1 MCPILPTLPSLL
13 NMNDKKLTE
22 SFFHYLTVECGL
34 SENTIKGYKSDMR
47 NFTNFL
53 NASNTPRFQDLR
65 ASMVISYIEKEKERG
80 LSGNSISRS
89 LVTVKM
95 FYRYMVME
103 GVLDKN
109 PLSSVTAPKLTKYL
123 PEVLH
128 YQAIG
133 NMLSAPDCNSK
144 LGIRDKAI
152 LELMYATGAR
162 VSEVASIKMD
172 WISLDYGY
180 VKCQGKGSKQR
191 IVPLGHEAI
200 QSVKRYLQNV
210 RPGLAYGKDVN
221 VLFLSRTGKKIRRE
235 NIWCL
240 VKKYATYAGIRTN
253 ISPHTLRHSFA
264 THMLEG
270 GADLRS
276 VQEMLGHANI
286 STTQIYTHVN
296 KRYLKSVH
304 LKYHPRA

>member
-1 MCPILPTLPSLL
+1 
-13 NMNDKKLTE
+13 MNDKKLIE

-34 SENTIKGYKSDMR
+34 SENTIKGYKSDLK
-47 NFTNFL
+47 NFSTFL
-53 NASNTPRFQDLR
+53 RDSNIHRFQDLR
-65 ASMVISYIEKEKERG
+65 TRMVIPYIKTERERG
-80 LSGNSISRS
+80 LSDNSISRS

-95 FYRYMVME
+95 LYKYLVME
-103 GVLDKN
+103 GVLNKN

-128 YQAIG
+128 YQTIG
-133 NMLSAPDCNSK
+133 KMLSAPDGNTT
-144 LGIRDKAI
+144 LGIRDRAI

-162 VSEVASIKMD
+162 VSEVASIKMG

-191 IVPLGHEAI
+191 IIPLGHEAI
-200 QSVKRYLQNV
+200 LSVKRYLQHA
-210 RPGLAYGKDVN
+210 RPLLSHDRDVD
-221 VLFLSRTGKKIRRE
+221 VLFLSRTGKRLRRE

-304 LKYHPRA
+304 QRFHPRA

>member
-1 MCPILPTLPSLL
+1 
-13 NMNDKKLTE
+13 
-22 SFFHYLTVECGL
+22 
-34 SENTIKGYKSDMR
+34 
-47 NFTNFL
+47 
-53 NASNTPRFQDLR
+53 
-65 ASMVISYIEKEKERG
+65 MVIYYIEKEKERG
-80 LSGNSISRS
+80 LSENSISRS

-95 FYRYMVME
+95 LYKYLVME

-109 PLSSVTAPKLTKYL
+109 PMSSVSAPRLRKYL
-123 PEVLH
+123 PEVLN
-128 YQAIG
+128 YQTIG
-133 NMLSAPDCNSK
+133 KMMSAPDCNSK

-162 VSEVASIKMD
+162 VSEVASIKMS

-210 RPGLAYGKDVN
+210 RPVLDHGRDVD
-221 VLFLSRTGKKIRRE
+221 VLFLSRTGKQLRRE

-240 VKKYATYAGIRTN
+240 VKKYAVYTGIRTQ

-276 VQEMLGHANI
+276 VQEMLGHASI
-286 STTQIYTHVN
+286 STTQIYTHLN
-296 KRYLKSVH
+296 KKYLKSVH
-304 LKYHPRA
+304 QKYHPRA